1 MFKYQDILIYRFYL
15 DIVSLFLQ
23 KEGVIMAL
31 AFGLFLVT
39 LIFIIWQP
47 KGLQIGTT
55 AVIGAVAAIVLGVV
69 SFDDVLT
76 VINIVWDAT
85 LAFIGIIILSM
96 VLDEIGFFE
105 WAAIKMTRLSGG
117 SGNKMFVYILLL
129 GAVVAAF
136 FANDGAA
143 LILTPILLAKMKY
156 LKMKP
161 LPIFA
166 FLMAGGF
173 IGDAASN
180 PLVIS
185 NLTNIVTVGY
195 FDIGFVEY
203 AKHMFLLNL
212 LSIIASIVVLWIYF
226 RKDIPLHVNVDELPE
241 ASSVIKSQI
250 MFKISWAFLVL
261 LMAGYFIGDMLHLP
275 VSLFALGGA
284 LLFLAIANHYK
295 AVKPIMTIK
304 AAPWQVVWFSIGLYV
319 VVYGLK
325 NAGLTDI
332 IASWIAELIAQG
344 NVIAVI
350 GTGFLS
356 AVISSIMN
364 NMPTIMIMDIA
375 IDKVG
380 YVGNEALVYA
390 NILGSNLGP
399 KMTPIGSLAT
409 LLWLHVLAQKGVK
422 IGWGEY
428 MRVGLV
434 VTPPVLF
441 IALLGLI

>member
-1 MFKYQDILIYRFYL
+1 MFLAISVFLITL
-15 DIVSLFLQ
+15 LF
-23 KEGVIMAL
+23 V
-31 AFGLFLVT
+31 
-39 LIFIIWQP
+39 IWQP

-55 AVIGAVAAIVLGVV
+55 AVIGAIIALLAGVV
-69 SFDDVLT
+69 GYADVLT
-76 VINIVWDAT
+76 VIDIVWDAT

-105 WAAIKMTRLSGG
+105 WAAIKMAKLSRG
-117 SGNKMFVYILLL
+117 SGNRMFVYILLL
-129 GAVVAAF
+129 GALVAAF

-156 LKMKP
+156 LKMNP
-161 LPIFA
+161 LAIFA

-173 IGDAASN
+173 IGDSASS

-203 AKHMFLLNL
+203 AKHMFLPNL
-212 LSIIASIVVLWIYF
+212 LSIFASIVVLWIYF
-226 RKDIPLHVNVDELPE
+226 RKDIPLKVDVSTLPE
-241 ASSVIKSQI
+241 ASSVIKNQT
-250 MFKISWAFLVL
+250 MFKLSWFFLVL
-261 LMAGYFIGDMLHLP
+261 LMIGYFIGDSYNLP
-275 VSLFALGGA
+275 VSIFALGGA
-284 LLFLAIANHYK
+284 LVFLAIANHYK
-295 AVKPIMTIK
+295 ATKPIMTIK

-325 NAGLTDI
+325 NAGLTEI
-332 IASWIAELIAQG
+332 IASWITALNTQGTAIA
-344 NVIAVI
+344 IM

-356 AVISSIMN
+356 AAISSVMN

-375 IDKVG
+375 IDRVG
-380 YVGNEALVYA
+380 YAGNEALVYA

-409 LLWLHVLAQKGVK
+409 LLWLHVLAKKGVK

-428 MRVGLV
+428 MKVGLV
-434 VTPPVLF
+434 ITPPVLF
-441 IALLGLI
+441 FALLGLL

>member
-1 MFKYQDILIYRFYL
+1 
-15 DIVSLFLQ
+15 
-23 KEGVIMAL
+23 MAL

-39 LIFIIWQP
+39 LVFIIWQP

-55 AVIGAVAAIVLGVV
+55 AVIGAIAAIVLGVV
-69 SFDDVLT
+69 NLTDVVT
-76 VINIVWDAT
+76 VIDIVWDAT
-85 LAFIGIIILSM
+85 LSFIGIIILSM

-105 WAAIKMTRLSGG
+105 WAAIKMARLSGG

-195 FDIGFVEY
+195 FHIGFVEY
-203 AKHMFLLNL
+203 AKNMFLPNL
-212 LSIIASIVVLWIYF
+212 LSVIASIAVLWIYF
-226 RKDIPLHVNVDELPE
+226 RKDIPLHVDVNELPV
-241 ASSVIKSQI
+241 ASSVIKNQT
-250 MFKISWAFLVL
+250 MFKFSWFFLAL
-261 LMAGYFIGDMLHLP
+261 LMVGYFIGDRLHLP
-275 VSLFALGGA
+275 VSVFALGGA

-295 AVKPIMTIK
+295 AVKPMMTIK

-332 IASWIAELIAQG
+332 IASWIQVLNTQG
-344 NVIAVI
+344 SAVAVI

-380 YVGNEALVYA
+380 YIGHEALVYA

-422 IGWGEY
+422 ISWGEY
-428 MRVGLV
+428 MKVGLV

>member
-1 MFKYQDILIYRFYL
+1 MLTATL
-15 DIVSLFLQ
+15 LF
-23 KEGVIMAL
+23 I
-31 AFGLFLVT
+31 VT
-39 LIFIIWQP
+39 LIFVIWQP

-55 AVIGAVAAIVLGVV
+55 AVIGAVAALLLGVV
-69 SFDDVLT
+69 STDDVIT
-76 VINIVWDAT
+76 VIDIVWDAT
-85 LAFIGIIILSM
+85 LAFIGIILLSM

-105 WAAIKMTRLSGG
+105 WAAIKMAKLSGG
-117 SGNKMFVYILLL
+117 SGNKMFVYILIL
-129 GAVVAAF
+129 GALVAAF

-161 LPIFA
+161 VAIFA

-173 IGDAASN
+173 IGDSASN

-185 NLTNIVTVGY
+185 NLTNIVTAGY

-203 AKHMFLLNL
+203 ARHMFLPNL
-212 LSIIASIVVLWIYF
+212 LSIIASIAILWLYF
-226 RKDIPLHVNVDELPE
+226 RKDIPLSVDVALLPKP
-241 ASSVIKSQI
+241 SSVIKNHT
-250 MFKISWAFLVL
+250 MFKISWVFLAL
-261 LMAGYFIGDMLHLP
+261 LMLGYFIGEHYHLP

-284 LLFLAIANHYK
+284 LIFLSIAHHYK
-295 AVKPIMTIK
+295 ATKPIMIIK

-325 NAGLTDI
+325 NAGLTDE
-332 IASWIAELIAQG
+332 IASWIEALKGYGDTVAI
-344 NVIAVI
+344 I

-356 AVISSIMN
+356 GFISAVMN
-364 NMPTIMIMDIA
+364 NMPTIMVMDIA

-380 YVGNEALVYA
+380 YAGNEALAYA
-390 NILGSNLGP
+390 NILGANLGP

-428 MRVGLV
+428 MKVGLV
-434 VTPPVLF
+434 ITPPVLLV
-441 IALLGLI
+441 ALLGLL

>member
-1 MFKYQDILIYRFYL
+1 MFLAIS
-15 DIVSLFLQ
+15 VFL
-23 KEGVIMAL
+23 L
-31 AFGLFLVT
+31 TLV
-39 LIFIIWQP
+39 FVIWQP

-55 AVIGAVAAIVLGVV
+55 AVIGAIVALLAGVV
-69 SFDDVLT
+69 SYADVIV
-76 VINIVWDAT
+76 VIDIVWDAT

-96 VLDEIGFFE
+96 VLDQIGFFE
-105 WAAIKMTRLSGG
+105 WAAIRMAKLSRG
-117 SGNKMFVYILLL
+117 SGNRMFVYILLL
-129 GAVVAAF
+129 GALVAAF

-156 LKMKP
+156 LKMNP
-161 LPIFA
+161 LAIFA

-173 IGDAASN
+173 IGDSASN

-185 NLTNIVTVGY
+185 NLTNIVTAGY

-203 AKHMFLLNL
+203 AKNMFLPNL
-212 LSIIASIVVLWIYF
+212 LSIIASITVLWIYF
-226 RKDIPLHVNVDELPE
+226 RKEIPLKVDVSALPE
-241 ASSVIKSQI
+241 ASSVIKNQT
-250 MFKISWAFLVL
+250 MFKLSWFFLAL
-261 LMAGYFIGDMLHLP
+261 LMIGYLIGDLYRLP
-275 VSLFALGGA
+275 VSVFALGGA
-284 LLFLAIANHYK
+284 LLFLAIANHFK

-325 NAGLTDI
+325 NAGLTEI
-332 IASWIAELIAQG
+332 IATWITALNTQG
-344 NVIAVI
+344 TAIAVI

-356 AVISSIMN
+356 AIISSVMN

-375 IDKVG
+375 IDHVG

-428 MRVGLV
+428 MKVGLV
-434 VTPPVLF
+434 ITPPVLLV
-441 IALLGLI
+441 ALLGLL

>member
-1 MFKYQDILIYRFYL
+1 MVLAF
-15 DIVSLFLQ
+15 SLFL
-23 KEGVIMAL
+23 L
-31 AFGLFLVT
+31 T
-39 LIFIIWQP
+39 LIFVIWQP
-47 KGLQIGTT
+47 KELQIGTT
-55 AVIGAVAAIVLGVV
+55 AVVGATVALLLGIV
-69 SFDDVLT
+69 SFDDVIT
-76 VINIVWDAT
+76 VTGIVWDAT
-85 LAFIGIIILSM
+85 LAFIGIILLSM

-105 WAAIKMTRLSGG
+105 WAAIKMAKLSR
-117 SGNKMFVYILLL
+117 GNGNRMFVYILLL
-129 GAVVAAF
+129 GAIVAAF

-173 IGDAASN
+173 MGDSASN

-185 NLTNIVTVGY
+185 NLTNIVTAGY

-203 AKHMFLLNL
+203 ARHMFLPNL
-212 LSIIASIVVLWIYF
+212 LSIVASIVVLWVYF
-226 RKDIPLHVNVDELPE
+226 RKEIPLTIDVDQLPE
-241 ASSVIKSQI
+241 AATVIKNKT
-250 MFKISWAFLVL
+250 MFKLSWLFLGL
-261 LMAGYFIGDMLHLP
+261 LMVGYFIGDYFDLP
-275 VSLFALGGA
+275 ISLFALGGA
-284 LLFLAIANHYK
+284 LVFLALAAHYK
-295 AVKPIMTIK
+295 AAKPIMTIK
-304 AAPWQVVWFSIGLYV
+304 AAPWQVVWFSIGLYI

-332 IASWIAELIAQG
+332 IASWIEAIKTQG
-344 NVIAVI
+344 DVIAII

-356 AVISSIMN
+356 AIISSVMN

-380 YVGNEALVYA
+380 YIGNEALVYA

-428 MRVGLV
+428 MKVGV
-434 VTPPVLF
+434 IITPPVLLT
-441 IALLGLI
+441 ALLGLL